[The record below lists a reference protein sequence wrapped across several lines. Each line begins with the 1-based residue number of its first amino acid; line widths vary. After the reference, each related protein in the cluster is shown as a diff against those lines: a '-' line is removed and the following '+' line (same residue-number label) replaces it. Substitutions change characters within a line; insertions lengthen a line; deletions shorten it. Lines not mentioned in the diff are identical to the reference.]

1 MVWKSRISCKLG
13 NDGYEIKNFVDE
25 NGKLRSR
32 PQNLQW
38 FFKPSISWSK
48 ISAGAISFRYFP
60 QGFIFDVAGTSLFPN
75 KPDYYNVLIGAL
87 NSKCLSYIL
96 GMISPTLNYEVGQIA
111 SLPLPQTSNSEIKE
125 LSNSCISI
133 AKEDWDAHETSWD
146 FEMSPLLAQAQE
158 MPTETNVF
166 SDHREADIEILY
178 PEYVRCDANLE
189 ARQHTI
195 KLYAN
200 SIYSLYI
207 AYRQKWT
214 RLFAQLQSNEV
225 EINQKFIEIYGLQDE
240 LSPNVSYEDIT
251 ILQQGEATA
260 DGDDVDGIVLIWNKD
275 VVIKQF
281 ISYAV
286 GCMMGRFRLDRPGLA
301 IAHPNPSADEYAPY
315 VVPQTGEQ
323 WWIDDDGIVPM
334 MGEDSPF
341 HDNAANRFTEFVRV
355 ALGNEYLTEN
365 MNFVRDALG
374 KDVVDYFRSDFYG
387 DHKKMYQNRP
397 IYWMFSSNRKGKR
410 AAFQCLVYMHRMNR
424 FTPEHIRTNY
434 LLPYIDHLA
443 AREAELSARSSLS
456 AKENKL
462 LKQLRSDL
470 EECRDYQLRLH
481 EFADRQIEIDL
492 DDGVVK
498 NYATFAPVLA
508 KLK

>member
-1 MVWKSRISCKLG
+1 
-13 NDGYEIKNFVDE
+13 
-25 NGKLRSR
+25 
-32 PQNLQW
+32 
-38 FFKPSISWSK
+38 
-48 ISAGAISFRYFP
+48 
-60 QGFIFDVAGTSLFPN
+60 
-75 KPDYYNVLIGAL
+75 
-87 NSKCLSYIL
+87 
-96 GMISPTLNYEVGQIA
+96 
-111 SLPLPQTSNSEIKE
+111 
-125 LSNSCISI
+125 
-133 AKEDWDAHETSWD
+133 
-146 FEMSPLLAQAQE
+146 
-158 MPTETNVF
+158 
-166 SDHREADIEILY
+166 
-178 PEYVRCDANLE
+178 
-189 ARQHTI
+189 
-195 KLYAN
+195 
-200 SIYSLYI
+200 
-207 AYRQKWT
+207 
-214 RLFAQLQSNEV
+214 
-225 EINQKFIEIYGLQDE
+225 
-240 LSPNVSYEDIT
+240 
-251 ILQQGEATA
+251 
-260 DGDDVDGIVLIWNKD
+260 
-275 VVIKQF
+275 
-281 ISYAV
+281 
-286 GCMMGRFRLDRPGLA
+286 MMGRYRLDRPGLA

-374 KDVVDYFRSDFYG
+374 KDVVDYFRSDFYN

-397 IYWMFSSNRKGKR
+397 IYWMFSSNQKGKR